1 MFLLILI
8 VASLLVNIGV
18 FMYCV
23 SARSAARKN
32 EQSLHDAIVQQQ
44 AQATQFLHTVQQLQ
58 EQGQANYLL
67 QQQRHDQ
74 LLHQL
79 KEFALENNH
88 AQQNNLQQLKLQ
100 FSEYQ
105 LQQLKTLQESLQK
118 AINDLSQH
126 ILTVLN
132 QNTQSSSQTM
142 QRLNETVSEHLK
154 SISGQVEKRLSE
166 GFEKTT
172 ATFQAI
178 IQRLSLIDEAQK
190 KITELSTNVVSLQT
204 ILSDKSSRGAFGEV
218 QLSGI
223 IRNFLPEK
231 HFSLQHTLSN
241 GKRVDC
247 LLYLPEPTGNIAIDA
262 KFPLENYQQMQ
273 ALTTNDPYRK
283 NAEQRFRQDLKK
295 HIDDIAEKYM
305 IAGETADGAVLFLP
319 AEAIFSDIHSYFAD
333 IVEYAQRKRVWLVSP
348 TTLMAILTTARAVIK
363 DQATREQVHIIQQH
377 LRALGKDF
385 DRFQGRMDNL
395 AKHMEQA
402 SKDVADVHI
411 SARKITNHFR
421 KIEAVEDQVMADP
434 ALLENEDAE
443 KEN

>member
-1 MFLLILI
+1 MLLLLLTA
-8 VASLLVNIGV
+8 ASLISTIALFAYLAHTQRAGQN
-18 FMYCV
+18 
-23 SARSAARKN
+23 
-32 EQSLHDAIVQQQ
+32 LHHALLRQEGLLSQF
-44 AQATQFLHTVQQLQ
+44 AQNLQQLQ
-58 EQGQANYLL
+58 EQGQNVILQ

-74 LLHQL
+74 VLHQL
-79 KEFALENNH
+79 KEHAIEHHNAL
-88 AQQNNLQQLKLQ
+88 QQALQQLRLH
-100 FSEYQ
+100 FSEHQ
-105 LQQLKTLQESLQK
+105 LQQLKTLQESLHK
-118 AINDLSQH
+118 SINELSQH

-132 QNTQSSSQTM
+132 QNTQSSAQAI
-142 QRLNETVSEHLK
+142 QGLNETVAEHLK

-204 ILSDKSSRGAFGEV
+204 ILSNKSSRGAFGEV

-223 IRNFLPEK
+223 IRNFLPET

-247 LLYLPEPTGNIAIDA
+247 LLFLPEPTGNIAIDA
-262 KFPLENYQQMQ
+262 KFPLENYQAMQ
-273 ALTTNDPYRK
+273 ALPANDPYRK

-295 HIDDIAEKYM
+295 HIDDIAEKY
-305 IAGETADGAVLFLP
+305 IISGETADGAVLFLP
-319 AEAIFSDIHSYFAD
+319 AEAVFSEIHSYFGD
-333 IVEYAQRKRVWLVSP
+333 VVEYAQRKRVWPVSP

-385 DRFQGRMDNL
+385 DRFQTRMDNL
-395 AKHMEQA
+395 AKHIDQA
-402 SKDVADVHI
+402 NKDVMDVHI
-411 SARKITNHFR
+411 SARKITGHFR
-421 KIEAVEDQVMADP
+421 KIEAVESDLAQDP
-434 ALLENEDAE
+434 LLESE
-443 KEN
+443 KNSTLE